1 MDKVILIVEDDTGLW
16 HMYRHVLRECPHP
29 LLFARSG
36 DEALKALETNHPVL
50 VFLDIRLPIVSGEDI
65 LERIHQEPRLIS
77 TPVVVTTSMREDDIH
92 VPGSYY
98 LRKPIRPE
106 TIRDYAERLLH
117 INA

>member
-16 HMYRHVLRECPHP
+16 SMYRHVLRDCTYP

-36 DEALKALETNHPVL
+36 DEALTALETKQPVL
-50 VFLDIRLPIVSGEDI
+50 IFLDIRLPIVSGEDI
-65 LERIHQEPRLIS
+65 LEKIHQEPRLIS

-92 VPGSYY
+92 IPGSYY